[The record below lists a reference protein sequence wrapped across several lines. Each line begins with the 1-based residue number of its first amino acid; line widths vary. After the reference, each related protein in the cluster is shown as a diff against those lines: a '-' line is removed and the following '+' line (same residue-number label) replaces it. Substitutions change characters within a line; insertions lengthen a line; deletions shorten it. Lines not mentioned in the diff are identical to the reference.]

1 MRLKLL
7 VSVMLSA
14 LFFAAVGLAQERPSS
29 GQSSDSGIGLAVGT
43 KAPSFSLRDQSG
55 RVQTNQTLRGAKGTV
70 LLFFRSADWCPYCKA
85 QLMDLQKAR
94 ARFEQQGLKLAAI
107 SYDTVEILKAFADR
121 RQIEFPMLADP
132 DSQVIRAYGVL
143 NAEATGRDQGMSLPG
158 YFFIDA
164 SGIIR
169 EKFVEAKEKYQER
182 YSANNLIAKLFPEL
196 AAQVSQNVAAPRIQL
211 AIAQSDRVGAPG
223 SRISLSAE
231 VKLPAGVHV
240 YAPGAQGYR
249 VTELKIQPS
258 PDFALASSAY
268 PNSKSLYLAAI
279 KETVPVY
286 EGSFRITQDVAFS
299 FSPAFLGSLGAGG
312 KTVEVQ
318 GEFRYQACD
327 ARICYLPESVP
338 VKWQVQVMPLDRQRA
353 PEAIQHK

>member
-1 MRLKLL
+1 MGFKLL
-7 VSVMLSA
+7 ASLVLSA
-14 LFFAAVGLAQERPSS
+14 LCFVAAGIAQERSPSGPSS
-29 GQSSDSGIGLAVGT
+29 GPQIGLAVGA

-55 RVQTNQTLRGAKGTV
+55 RVQTSAALKGAKGTV
-70 LLFFRSADWCPYCKA
+70 VLFFRSADWCPYCKA
-85 QLMDLQKAR
+85 QLIDLQKAR
-94 ARFEQQGLKLAAI
+94 ARFEQEGLKLAAI
-107 SYDTVEILKAFADR
+107 SYDTVEILQAFADR

-143 NAEATGRDQGMSLPG
+143 NAEAQ
-158 YFFIDA
+158 
-164 SGIIR
+164 
-169 EKFVEAKEKYQER
+169 
-182 YSANNLIAKLFPEL
+182 
-196 AAQVSQNVAAPRIQL
+196 
-211 AIAQSDRVGAPG
+211 
-223 SRISLSAE
+223 
-231 VKLPAGVHV
+231 V